1 MRNRYHLP
9 HSKNFEC
16 TKVYVKIIKYYIMN
30 QNPEK
35 MRNIGIVIIT
45 ILLVLSIAMIS
56 IIIILFY
63 NNYKKNSVPVS
74 RVTDDPVENSAPP
87 MLKSILK
94 ATRISERNDADE
106 DEATIYKFLFYVCII
121 SCILLD
127 VFSLIIIYKKDENN
141 VSQTPKTITMICIGV
156 VAFEIFLNS
165 YSAIK
170 GFDRN
175 RYILSLLW
183 SLTLFTISYFIYI
196 FYILDISIQNL
207 NTYQLII
214 FILTIID
221 DFLVIVLCIVKLF
234 LFLQEKHITWNS
246 NNKTILIQRTS
257 EILRNIE
264 RKLFNQEEILSSVL
278 RIKE

>member
-1 MRNRYHLP
+1 
-9 HSKNFEC
+9 
-16 TKVYVKIIKYYIMN
+16 
-30 QNPEK
+30 
-35 MRNIGIVIIT
+35 
-45 ILLVLSIAMIS
+45 
-56 IIIILFY
+56 
-63 NNYKKNSVPVS
+63 
-74 RVTDDPVENSAPP
+74 

>member
-1 MRNRYHLP
+1 
-9 HSKNFEC
+9 
-16 TKVYVKIIKYYIMN
+16 MN
-30 QNPEK
+30 QNTEK

-63 NNYKKNSVPVS
+63 DNYKKNS
-74 RVTDDPVENSAPP
+74 DPDENSAP

-94 ATRISERNDADE
+94 ATRISERNDNPKRND
-106 DEATIYKFLFYVCII
+106 KFLFYVCII

-141 VSQTPKTITMICIGV
+141 VSQTPKIITMICIGV
-156 VAFEIFLNS
+156 VAFTIFLNS

-207 NTYQLII
+207 NNQIYQLII

-221 DFLVIVLCIVKLF
+221 DVLFIVLCIVK
-234 LFLQEKHITWNS
+234 LQEKHITWNS
-246 NNKTILIQRTS
+246 KNKIRIISRTS
-257 EILRNIE
+257 GYSNVDEIL
-264 RKLFNQEEILSSVL
+264 EEILSSVL
-278 RIKE
+278 RIGE